1 MIQEVYSEPILK
13 PIPYPPEVTE
23 MLKVF
28 DWNDEDIVAAS
39 KGPNIIDYNK
49 VEFYYDNFS

>member
-1 MIQEVYSEPILK
+1 MYSEPILK